1 MVQAEKQEQTESL
14 AQMVYMTEDLSE
26 KNEEGYERRLVL
38 TPLEKR
44 LEKFLPE
51 LKETLFPVSQ

>member
-1 MVQAEKQEQTESL
+1 
-14 AQMVYMTEDLSE
+14 MVYMTEDLSE

-51 LKETLFPVSQ
+51 LKETLFPVS